1 MRPSDAQ
8 MGCLP
13 RVSPFSLLCCHA
25 SHQGISVREICR
37 WHDQCRQK
45 RAAQTKPMSFSPC
58 TLAGVGLGPSIHSQK
73 AEEETLQ
80 LQLSSSFQPAK
91 RSRTTLRGHQ
101 RLPGDPG
108 ALQAELN
115 MKRGNSPTHLL
126 VHLHIKLRERICWCR
141 SQAPYSLPSGV

>member
-1 MRPSDAQ
+1 
-8 MGCLP
+8 
-13 RVSPFSLLCCHA
+13 
-25 SHQGISVREICR
+25 
-37 WHDQCRQK
+37 
-45 RAAQTKPMSFSPC
+45 MSFSPC

-91 RSRTTLRGHQ
+91 RSRTILRGHQ

-108 ALQAELN
+108 TLQAELR

-126 VHLHIKLRERICWCR
+126 VQQHIKLRERFCWCR
-141 SQAPYSLPSGV
+141 SQAPCSLPNGV